1 MELERM
7 IWDTE
12 EWAKQGEIAKR
23 LESHKTDLGRTRA
36 FLPATESKLFK
47 THMDE
52 LDKQAKELR
61 DAVAWNHEAG
71 AIRIYLVIIS
81 DDVSALV
88 PRMHSPYKEAM
99 EGLVAAIAETK
110 KLLS

>member
-7 IWDTE
+7 IE

-52 LDKQAKELR
+52 LDKQAKEP
-61 DAVAWNHEAG
+61 WNHEAG

-81 DDVSALV
+81 DDVSSLV